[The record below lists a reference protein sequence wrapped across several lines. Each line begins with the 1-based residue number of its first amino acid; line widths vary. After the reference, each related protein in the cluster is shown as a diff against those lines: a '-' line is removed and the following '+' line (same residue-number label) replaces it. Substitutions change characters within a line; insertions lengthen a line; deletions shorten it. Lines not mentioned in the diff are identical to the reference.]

1 MPQRQW
7 GRRCQR
13 PHRNR
18 LAALHTGVALAPIL
32 RPFHPSRD
40 FAGSLGRRP
49 LLATS
54 ALAIMRGG
62 LPRRERAG
70 CAWCW
75 LGSRSGAHWLHS
87 GWLGG
92 HRRGRS
98 HWSGGL
104 GSHRLSSNSWSS
116 SSRLRQ
122 SRTAAGQILRPSLAR
137 RQRLGG
143 LGGLIAFA
151 TDLHRIVS
159 GKSRR
164 SGETTSHHGKRK
176 RGFQNLVQFNI
187 PSTMTIEDW
196 PPKTG

>member
-18 LAALHTGVALAPIL
+18 LAALHAGVALAPIL

-40 FAGSLGRRP
+40 FAGSFGSRP
-49 LLATS
+49 LLTTS

-62 LPRRERAG
+62 LPRCECAG
-70 CAWCW
+70 CTSR
-75 LGSRSGAHWLHS
+75 LGSRSSARWLRS

-92 HRRGRS
+92 HRRSRS

-122 SRTAAGQILRPSLAR
+122 SGTAAGKILRPSLAR

-143 LGGLIAFA
+143 FCSLIAFA

-159 GKSRR
+159 GKGRH
-164 SGETTSHHGKRK
+164 GGKTASHHGKRK

-187 PSTMTIEDW
+187 LSTVNIED
-196 PPKTG
+196 